1 MRQLLNDTTRTRLV
15 SNLFKKVACF
25 TDIHFGLKSNSSV
38 HNQDCEDFVD
48 WYIAKA
54 KEEGCDTGIFM
65 GDWHHNRN
73 SLNITTMDYSLR
85 ALEKLGQAF
94 DKFYFFPGNH
104 DLYYKDKRDIH
115 SVEFGK
121 YIPGITVVHHPI
133 TEGNVTLCPWLV
145 GDEWRSIGKQGGK
158 YIFGHF
164 ELPSFFMNAMV
175 QMPDHGEI
183 QLDSFQN
190 YELGFSGHFHKRQ
203 QQKNMIYIG
212 NAFPH
217 NYADTWDDDR
227 GMMILEWDGQPEY
240 HTWPAQPTFRTV
252 KLSQLIDDADKII
265 KPKQHLRVAL
275 DIDISYEEAS
285 FIKEK
290 FIADYDIR
298 ELTLIAEKKEIE
310 INTNIDIQSFESVD
324 QIVSSQIV
332 NIDSDQ
338 FDKNMLLSIYN
349 SL

>member
-1 MRQLLNDTTRTRLV
+1 M

-38 HNQDCEDFVD
+38 HNKDCEDFVD

-85 ALEKLGQAF
+85 ALEKLGEAF
-94 DKFYFFPGNH
+94 NQFFFFPGNH

-121 YIPGITVVHHPI
+121 YIPGITVVHEPTI
-133 TEGNVTLCPWLV
+133 VGDVMLCPWLV
-145 GDEWRSIGKQGGK
+145 GEEWKAIGKKKAK

-164 ELPSFFMNAMV
+164 ELPHFYMNAMV

-183 QLDSFQN
+183 QLDAFEG
-190 YELGFSGHFHKRQ
+190 YEMGFSGHFHKRQ
-203 QQKNMIYIG
+203 SKGNMHYIG

-217 NYADTWDDDR
+217 NYADAWDDER
-227 GMMILEWDGQPEY
+227 GMMVLEWGGKPKY
-240 HTWPAQPTFRTV
+240 FSWPGQPTFRTV
-252 KLSQLIDDADKII
+252 KLSQLIDDADTLIL
-265 KPKQHLRVAL
+265 PKQHLRVSL
-275 DIDISYEEAS
+275 DIDITYEEAS
-285 FIKEK
+285 FIKED
-290 FIADYDIR
+290 FMNRYEIR
-298 ELTLIAEKKEIE
+298 ELTLITEKKEVE
-310 INTNIDIQSFESVD
+310 INTNIDIQNFESVD
-324 QIVSSQIV
+324 QIVSKQLA
-332 NIDSDQ
+332 NIDSDTYN
-338 FDKNMLLSIYN
+338 KSTLLEIYN

>member
-1 MRQLLNDTTRTRLV
+1 M
-15 SNLFKKVACF
+15 SNLFKRVACF
-25 TDIHFGLKSNSSV
+25 TDIHFGLKSNSST

-54 KEEGCDTGIFM
+54 KEEGCDVGIFM

-121 YIPGITVVHHPI
+121 YIPGVTVVHEPTTI
-133 TEGNVTLCPWLV
+133 GNVTLCPWLV
-145 GDEWRSIGKQGGK
+145 GDEWKSIGKKGGK

-183 QLDSFQN
+183 ALDSFKG
-190 YELGFSGHFHKRQ
+190 YELGFSGHFH
-203 QQKNMIYIG
+203 
-212 NAFPH
+212 
-217 NYADTWDDDR
+217 
-227 GMMILEWDGQPEY
+227 
-240 HTWPAQPTFRTV
+240 
-252 KLSQLIDDADKII
+252 
-265 KPKQHLRVAL
+265 
-275 DIDISYEEAS
+275 
-285 FIKEK
+285 
-290 FIADYDIR
+290 
-298 ELTLIAEKKEIE
+298 
-310 INTNIDIQSFESVD
+310 
-324 QIVSSQIV
+324 
-332 NIDSDQ
+332 
-338 FDKNMLLSIYN
+338 
-349 SL
+349 

>member
-1 MRQLLNDTTRTRLV
+1 M

-25 TDIHFGLKSNSSV
+25 TDIHFGLKSNSHT

-48 WYIAKA
+48 WYIQVA

-85 ALEKLGQAF
+85 ALEKLGQSF
-94 DKFYFFPGNH
+94 DNFYFFPGNH

-121 YIPGITVVHHPI
+121 YIPGITVVHEP
-133 TEGNVTLCPWLV
+133 TTVGSVTLCPWLV
-145 GDEWRSIGKQGGK
+145 GDEWKNIGKKKAK

-164 ELPSFFMNAMV
+164 ELPHFFMNAMV

-183 QLDSFQN
+183 QLDAFES

-203 QQKNMIYIG
+203 RKGNMIYIG

-217 NYADTWDDDR
+217 NYADAWDDER
-227 GMMILEWDGQPEY
+227 GMMILEWGGQPEY
-240 HTWPAQPTFRTV
+240 RTWPKQPTFRTV
-252 KLSQLIDDADKII
+252 KLSQLIDEQDTIIQDKV
-265 KPKQHLRVAL
+265 HLRVSL
-275 DIDISYEEAS
+275 DIDITYEEAS
-285 FIKEK
+285 FIKEEFMSK
-290 FIADYDIR
+290 HNIR
-298 ELTLIAEKKEIE
+298 EMTLIPEKKEVE
-310 INTNIDIQSFESVD
+310 INTDINVQAFESVD
-324 QIVSSQIV
+324 QIVSNQLVSIQSDTYNV
-332 NIDSDQ
+332 NT
-338 FDKNMLLSIYN
+338 LLAIYN

>member
-1 MRQLLNDTTRTRLV
+1 L

-25 TDIHFGLKSNSSV
+25 TDIHFGLKSNSQT
-38 HNQDCEDFVD
+38 HNQDCEQFVD
-48 WYIAKA
+48 WYIEEAKKA
-54 KEEGCDTGIFM
+54 GCDTGIFM

-85 ALEKLGQAF
+85 ALEKLGKAF
-94 DKFYFFPGNH
+94 DQFFFFPGNH

-121 YIPGITVVHHPI
+121 YIPGVTVVHKPI
-133 TEGNVTLCPWLV
+133 TIGDVTLCPWLV
-145 GDEWRSIGKQGGK
+145 GEEWKSIGKRGGK

-183 QLDSFQN
+183 QLEHFSN

-203 QQKNMIYIG
+203 QRLNMIYIG

-217 NYADTWDDDR
+217 NYADAWDDDR
-227 GMMILEWDGQPEY
+227 GMMILEWGQ
-240 HTWPAQPTFRTV
+240 QPQYLNWFDAPKYRTV
-252 KLSQLIDDADKII
+252 KLSQLIDDADNLLKS
-265 KPKQHLRVAL
+265 KMHLRVAL
-275 DIDISYEEAS
+275 DINITYEEAS

-290 FIADYDIR
+290 FMTDYDIR
-298 ELTLIAEKKEIE
+298 ELTLIPEKKEVE
-310 INTNIDIQSFESVD
+310 ITSSIDIQTFESVD
-324 QIVSSQIV
+324 QIVSNQIV
-332 NIDSDQ
+332 SIQSDNY
-338 FDKNMLLSIYN
+338 DTKILLDIYN
-349 SL
+349 NL

>member
-1 MRQLLNDTTRTRLV
+1 MA
-15 SNLFKKVACF
+15 LFKKVACF

-38 HNQDCEDFVD
+38 HNKDCEDFVD

-54 KEEGCDTGIFM
+54 KEEGCDTGIFL

-85 ALEKLGQAF
+85 VLEKLGSSF
-94 DKFYFFPGNH
+94 DQFFFFPGNH

-121 YIPGITVVHHPI
+121 YVPGITIVHEPI
-133 TEGNVTLCPWLV
+133 TIDEVTLCPWLV
-145 GDEWRSIGKQGGK
+145 GDEWKTIGKKGGK

-164 ELPSFFMNAMV
+164 ELPNFFMNAMV

-183 QLDSFQN
+183 QLKDFQR

-203 QQKNMIYIG
+203 QQGNMVYIG

-217 NYADTWDDDR
+217 NYSDAWDDDR
-227 GMMILEWDGQPEY
+227 GMMILEWGKDPIY
-240 HTWPAQPTFRTV
+240 HTWPDQPTFRTI
-252 KLSQLIDDADKII
+252 KLSQLIDDADNII
-265 KPKQHLRVAL
+265 KPKQHLRVSL
-275 DIDISYEEAS
+275 DIDVSYEEAS

-290 FIADYDIR
+290 FMQDYQIR
-298 ELTLIAEKKEIE
+298 ELTLIAERKETQIDSTIE
-310 INTNIDIQSFESVD
+310 IQAFESVD
-324 QIVSSQIV
+324 QIVANQIV
-332 NIDSDQ
+332 SIDSDA
-338 FDKNMLLSIYN
+338 FDKNKLLEIYN